1 MYPQLQKEELVEF
14 RNYIR
19 EVTSAKINKTLDKTP
34 KRNNAQK
41 QLEFILKSTQ
51 LRQTV
56 QKPEN
61 TQQQIQR
68 INYESQ
74 SYIPRSSS
82 QPFVHFDSNCW
93 KETQNSFTKQQT
105 AYVSVSEMLRITNGF
120 NQMNKKDISG
130 LNSNYLQ
137 SLHELDLTITALLK
151 RID

>member
-1 MYPQLQKEELVEF
+1 MYQQLQKEELVEF

-19 EVTSAKINKTLDKTP
+19 EIQQAKLNQTAEKTP

-51 LRQTV
+51 LRQTI
-56 QKPEN
+56 QKPAI
-61 TQQQIQR
+61 TQQMQR
-68 INYESQ
+68 LNYEQ

-82 QPFVHFDSNCW
+82 QPFVYFDSNCW
-93 KETQNSFTKQQT
+93 KETPNSFTKQQT

-120 NQMNKKDISG
+120 NQMNKNEINA
-130 LNSNYLQ
+130 LNSNYLHC
-137 SLHELDLTITALLK
+137 LHELDLTLTTLLK

>member
-19 EVTSAKINKTLDKTP
+19 EVTSAKINKTTDKTP

-61 TQQQIQR
+61 TQQLSR
-68 INYESQ
+68 LNYESS

-82 QPFVHFDSNCW
+82 QPFVQFDSNCW
-93 KETQNSFTKQQT
+93 KETQNSFSKQQT
-105 AYVSVSEMLRITNGF
+105 AYVSVSDMLRITNGF
-120 NQMNKKDISG
+120 NQMNKKDISA
-130 LNSNYLQ
+130 LNSNYLH